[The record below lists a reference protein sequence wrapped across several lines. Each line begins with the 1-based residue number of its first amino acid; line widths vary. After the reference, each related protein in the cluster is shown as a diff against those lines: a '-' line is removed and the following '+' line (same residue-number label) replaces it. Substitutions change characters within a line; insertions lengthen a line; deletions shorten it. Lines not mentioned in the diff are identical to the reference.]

1 MTSTNF
7 DEDISNLCK
16 KASVHLN
23 ALNHMIVNV
32 GKKEMET
39 LIYSFVYSTFNYCP
53 LVCHFILCKSL
64 NKIESA
70 LEFSKNTS

>member
-1 MTSTNF
+1 
-7 DEDISNLCK
+7 
-16 KASVHLN
+16 
-23 ALNHMIVNV
+23 MIVNV

-64 NKIESA
+64 NKIE
-70 LEFSKNTS
+70 KVH